1 MRMKALSLSTL
12 LALSCS
18 TLAADS
24 VNSVI
29 NASSGKRIVGGEI
42 APQGD
47 YPWMSALVFT
57 YEEIASS
64 LTVAE
69 TNYSTQPFTFTP
81 SGDVSGE
88 IVSCGIGDSECTDA
102 TDKVCL
108 IERGEINFSDK
119 ALNCE
124 AGGGIGVIIYN
135 NVEGQVFGT
144 LGEGFD
150 GSIPVVAVSQADG
163 QTLLNQVGEVAE
175 ISVAQSSTLQQA
187 SNCGASYLGDGWVL
201 TASHCVEGVNTD
213 RLKVNVGEYDLSDGA
228 ENASDI
234 KHIYMHLN
242 YDDTTL
248 DNDIALI
255 QLETAVDAPAVSLAS
270 VEATEQYVGDNSP
283 ATVMGW
289 GGRAGYAPGEGPTS
303 DFPDVLHQVELQL
316 FTNEQCKTTMAEA
329 SGEDV
334 DPETVGVTDNML
346 CAGTTTGGKGSCQGD
361 SGGPLVVDTN
371 EGLLQFGVVSWGIG
385 CAAQGYPG
393 VYARVSQFHDWMDGI
408 SKGIAVGPMLDF
420 GYVPSDMTLT
430 KTFNVA
436 NNSSEDVALAFSG
449 GLDQYTF
456 SEGCD
461 SLTAGQECSLEVTV
475 TPTDFNT
482 AYDGSLTIEVTDNSE
497 IKTSSAHLKAYSVPA
512 SETIAAELSGVDAIT
527 WYSGGASG
535 WSTNSQDEGFKSGGI
550 TDLQESI
557 MLAKVAGA
565 GTLAFEWSV
574 SSEENADEPDEPF
587 DALYL
592 YVNGEMVDFI
602 SGDVSFTSYQ
612 LELTGDSNLVAWV
625 YRKDPFVS
633 EGDDKGYIKNITFN
647 GESTET
653 PEETT
658 TTPPTTTEPVSNSSG
673 GGSLGWFGLLMAAG
687 LGFRRR
693 K

>member
-12 LALSCS
+12 LALSC
-18 TLAADS
+18 TAMAADNN
-24 VNSVI
+24 NSVI
-29 NASSGKRIVGGEI
+29 NASSGKRIVGGEE
-42 APQGD
+42 AVQGD
-47 YPWMSALVFT
+47 WPWMSALVFT
-57 YEEIASS
+57 YDEIASS
-64 LTVAE
+64 LTVANTE
-69 TNYSTQPFTFTP
+69 YSTQPFSFTP
-81 SGDVSGE
+81 AGDVSGE
-88 IVSCGIGDSECTDA
+88 IVSCGIGDSECADA

-124 AGGGIGVIIYN
+124 AGGGVGVIIYN
-135 NVEGQVFGT
+135 NVEGQIFGT
-144 LGEGFD
+144 LGEGFA
-150 GSIPVVAVSQADG
+150 GTIPVVGVTQVDG
-163 QTLLNQVGEVAE
+163 QLLLDEVGEVAQ
-175 ISVAQSSTLQQA
+175 ISIAQTASLQQA

-201 TASHCVEGVNTD
+201 TAAHCVEGVNPD
-213 RLKVNVGEYDLSDGA
+213 SLKVNVGEFDLRDGA

-234 KHIYMHLN
+234 KNIYMHLN
-242 YDDTTL
+242 YDDSTL
-248 DNDIALI
+248 DNDMALI
-255 QLETAVDAPAVSLAS
+255 ELETAVDAPAVSLAS
-270 VEATEQYVGDNSP
+270 VETTEQYVADNSA

-303 DFPDVLHQVELQL
+303 NFPDVLHQVELQL

-361 SGGPLVVDTN
+361 SGGPLVVNTN
-371 EGLLQFGVVSWGIG
+371 EGWQQFGVVSWGIG

-408 SKGIAVGPMLDF
+408 SKGIAVKPMLDF
-420 GYVPSDMTLT
+420 GYVPADMTLT
-430 KTFNVA
+430 KTFTVA
-436 NNSSEDVALAFSG
+436 NNSADDVALSFDG
-449 GLDQYTF
+449 GATQYTF
-456 SEGCD
+456 NDGCD
-461 SLTAGQECSLEVTV
+461 TVAAGEECTLEVTV
-475 TPTDFNT
+475 TPTEDNT
-482 AYDGSLTIEVTDNSE
+482 AYDTTLSIEVTDNTE
-497 IKTSSAHLKAYSVPA
+497 VKTSSAHLNAYSVAA
-512 SETIAAELSGVDAIT
+512 SESIAAELTGVDAIT
-527 WYSGGASG
+527 WYSGGAG
-535 WSTNSQDEGFKSGGI
+535 AWSTNNEDEGFKSGGI

-557 MLAKVAGA
+557 LLARVAGA
-565 GTLAFEWSV
+565 GTMTFDWSV
-574 SSEENADEPDEPF
+574 SSEENTDEPSEPF

-592 YVNGEMVDFI
+592 YVNGEMVQFI
-602 SGDVSFTSYQ
+602 SGEVNFTNVE

-653 PEETT
+653 SEETT
-658 TTPPTTTEPVSNSSG
+658 TKPPTTTEPVSNSSG